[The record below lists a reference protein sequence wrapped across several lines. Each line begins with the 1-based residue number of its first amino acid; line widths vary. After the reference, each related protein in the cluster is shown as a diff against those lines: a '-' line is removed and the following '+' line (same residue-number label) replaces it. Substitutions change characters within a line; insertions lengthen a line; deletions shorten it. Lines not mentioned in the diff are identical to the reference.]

1 MKKLLTVLM
10 IALVAA
16 LALGLVACNIGD
28 GAGGGSSTGNVN
40 GGGNGGSGITDGGNT
55 GTADDGKFDE
65 LDTTEE
71 IYGFS
76 AASAGMLI
84 SAMNDGGAAT
94 ASAAAD
100 TGTDAATDA
109 DTAKLDGYMA
119 LVDSL
124 LADGGFNVTA
134 EQSDREGYAVKSTV
148 SYRDMQG
155 NTVAYVMYYN
165 ETLLPDYDRDDD
177 DRFET
182 EEDYAISGI
191 MIIDGTEY
199 AIRGERE
206 SESEPGESES
216 ETTFRVTLSDTRYML
231 VEQSVENENGEEEKE
246 YNYSVYENRRLVER
260 STFEYESER
269 GETEIKMT
277 SYSGGVSEIFFFEK
291 ETVRGEEVIRIRVGS
306 AQASDG
312 YYVHILTDAETGE
325 TYYSYEKINR
335 M

>member
-94 ASAAAD
+94 ASSAAD
-100 TGTDAATDA
+100 TGT

-155 NTVAYVMYYN
+155 NTVTYVMYYN

-177 DRFET
+177 DRF
-182 EEDYAISGI
+182 D
-191 MIIDGTEY
+191 D
-199 AIRGERE
+199 
-206 SESEPGESES
+206 
-216 ETTFRVTLSDTRYML
+216 D
-231 VEQSVENENGEEEKE
+231 
-246 YNYSVYENRRLVER
+246 
-260 STFEYESER
+260 
-269 GETEIKMT
+269 
-277 SYSGGVSEIFFFEK
+277 
-291 ETVRGEEVIRIRVGS
+291 
-306 AQASDG
+306 
-312 YYVHILTDAETGE
+312 
-325 TYYSYEKINR
+325 
-335 M
+335 